1 MLVTRA
7 KGAKV
12 GKAEL
17 KVNKTIRVPLDLNIE
32 VQMVRQGCLW
42 MKQIPRW
49 QTNFKGKDGYDGE
62 ANQYELTGASK
73 LRRLKK
79 HGSEHSDFYSTRQHR
94 CW

>member
-42 MKQIPRW
+42 MKQIPSGKLISKEKMAMMEK
-49 QTNFKGKDGYDGE
+49 QTSMNLQEFQTKE
-62 ANQYELTGASK
+62 AKEA
-73 LRRLKK
+73 
-79 HGSEHSDFYSTRQHR
+79 
-94 CW
+94 